1 MTKSW
6 VGRTMLNEEKEGW
19 PHRRKNSK
27 YGMTF
32 QNSVQGKWNRKQLKR
47 ILYLTQ
53 ASTGN

>member
-1 MTKSW
+1 MTKIW
-6 VGRTMLNEEKEGW
+6 VGRTMLNEEKKGW
-19 PHRRKNSK
+19 PHRRKKSK